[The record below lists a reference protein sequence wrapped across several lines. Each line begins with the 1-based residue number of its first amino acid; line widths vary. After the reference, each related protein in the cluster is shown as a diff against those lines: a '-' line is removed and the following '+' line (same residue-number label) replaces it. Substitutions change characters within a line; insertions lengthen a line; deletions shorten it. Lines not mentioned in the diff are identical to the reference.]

1 MLEILHEVHPLF
13 VSRETA
19 LFRQAI
25 LRVLT
30 KKHGCTPFTLCSHQ
44 TCGCIQNPGF
54 RIQPYTVCVWLD
66 GKDTRVVV
74 CTLPTLLR
82 LRN

>member
-1 MLEILHEVHPLF
+1 ML

-30 KKHGCTPFTLCSHQ
+30 KKHGCIVAMPWFGQVH
-44 TCGCIQNPGF
+44 
-54 RIQPYTVCVWLD
+54 
-66 GKDTRVVV
+66 
-74 CTLPTLLR
+74 
-82 LRN
+82 